1 MKQMGKYFAVVFLT
15 LFVWSVA
22 AASPTAVF
30 AAKAD
35 KAAKA
40 PKAAATVNVAK
51 MGDMSDFDPGNPV
64 TPTGDTINIA
74 VVAAFSGPSAYNGQ
88 IYYAMVQW
96 VAHESTNAA
105 AFWWTARK
113 LIES

>member
-64 TPTGDTINIA
+64 TPTGDTIKIA
-74 VVAAFSGPSAYNGQ
+74 VVAAFSSPFWSYTSTLSALVRRGSIPHRQ
-88 IYYAMVQW
+88 RA
-96 VAHESTNAA
+96 VASGIAV
-105 AFWWTARK
+105 
-113 LIES
+113 S